1 MINDPTSLSSL
12 EKHRLR
18 NLSIKS
24 KFTSST
30 NSDQTSSANQN
41 NTSLCSSTAAP
52 QYAEI
57 YAPPSLQQQ
66 LQQQHHTMANPYA
79 STGLFVNQISE
90 NANNGQMNVNVKYS
104 SYTIKM
110 LNDNKTIAVNN
121 QNGDFSNI
129 DHIINNGG
137 PSMSI
142 SEQKKLLKYLQA
154 TQSQTNTPRI
164 QVTFFKHEFSFL

>member
-1 MINDPTSLSSL
+1 LINDPTSLSSL
-12 EKHRLR
+12 EKHRLQ

-57 YAPPSLQQQ
+57 YAPPSLQQ

-79 STGLFVNQISE
+79 STGLFVNQMSE
-90 NANNGQMNVNVKYS
+90 NANNGQMNGNVKYS

-110 LNDNKTIAVNN
+110 LNDNKTIAVTN

-164 QVTFFKHEFSFL
+164 QVNYF